1 MKLLYFTIQFN
12 MAGGL
17 ARIVTDKVNWLVEH
31 GYEVTICNIEPMAV
45 NPYYPLDQR
54 VRLICGG
61 IATTPG
67 GIMTR
72 MKGVMRASRRL
83 SQVIDEVQPD
93 VVVNAHCPLVTCLL
107 PFTHRSIPKVVEIHQ
122 SLQGLEVFDRQFMS
136 PMAGWLHLHSIKWI
150 YARYDRF
157 VVLTHGDLS
166 AWGRPRNAR
175 VIPNFANFLQG
186 PAATQEQSPMKQIIL
201 LARLMPQKRID
212 LMMRVWAL
220 LANDF
225 PDWHVKVLGEGMSRS
240 ELERLRADLGI
251 EQTFLMPGEV
261 KDVREELSR
270 SDIFCLTSEYEG
282 FGIVVLEAQQMG
294 IPVVAFRYVGVDD
307 LIEDGQDGYVIPF
320 GDVEAFAQR
329 LRELMSSAEERQ
341 RLSDNGRIAVRKFDK
356 ENVMQ
361 RWVTL
366 FAEIKRQRD

>member
-1 MKLLYFTIQFN
+1 
-12 MAGGL
+12 
-17 ARIVTDKVNWLVEH
+17 
-31 GYEVTICNIEPMAV
+31 
-45 NPYYPLDQR
+45 
-54 VRLICGG
+54 
-61 IATTPG
+61 
-67 GIMTR
+67 MTR
-72 MKGVMRASRRL
+72 MKGVMRAARRL

-93 VVVNAHCPLVTCLL
+93 VVVNAHCPLVTWLL

-136 PMAGWLHLHSIKWI
+136 PVARVLHLRCIKWI

-175 VIPNFANFLQG
+175 VIPNFANFSQSTV
-186 PAATQEQSPMKQIIL
+186 AIDEQSHNASQSTVAVDEQSHIASQSTTATDERQIIL

-220 LANDF
+220 LAKDF

-261 KDVREELSR
+261 RDVREELSK

-320 GDVEAFAQR
+320 GNVEAFAQR
-329 LRELMSSAEERQ
+329 MRELMSSAEERQ

>member
-12 MAGGL
+12 IAGGL

-31 GYEVTICNIEPMAV
+31 GYEVTICNIEPLEVM
-45 NPYYPLDQR
+45 PYYPLDQR

-72 MKGVMRASRRL
+72 LKGVMRAARRL
-83 SQVIDEVQPD
+83 SQVIDEIRPD
-93 VVVNAHCPLVTCLL
+93 VIVNAHCPLVTWLL
-107 PFTHRSIPKVVEIHQ
+107 PFTHCSIPKVVEIHQ

-136 PMAGWLHLHSIKWI
+136 PMARVLHLHSIKWI

-157 VVLTHGDLS
+157 VVLTHGDMA
-166 AWGRPRNAR
+166 AWGKPRNAR
-175 VIPNFANFLQG
+175 VIPNFANFSQCT
-186 PAATQEQSPMKQIIL
+186 AATQSQKSTSAEKQIIL

-212 LMMRVWAL
+212 LMMRVWVL
-220 LANDF
+220 LAKDF

-240 ELERLRADLGI
+240 ELERLRANLGI
-251 EQTFLMPGEV
+251 DETFLMPGEV
-261 KDVREELSR
+261 KDVREELSQ

-282 FGIVVLEAQQMG
+282 FGIVILEAQQMG

-320 GDVEAFAQR
+320 GDVEAFAQQ
-329 LRELMSSAEERQ
+329 LRELMSSFEERK
-341 RLSDNGRIAVRKFDK
+341 RLSGNGRIAVRKFDK
-356 ENVMQ
+356 ENVML
-361 RWVTL
+361 RWTSL
-366 FAEIKRQRD
+366 FSEL